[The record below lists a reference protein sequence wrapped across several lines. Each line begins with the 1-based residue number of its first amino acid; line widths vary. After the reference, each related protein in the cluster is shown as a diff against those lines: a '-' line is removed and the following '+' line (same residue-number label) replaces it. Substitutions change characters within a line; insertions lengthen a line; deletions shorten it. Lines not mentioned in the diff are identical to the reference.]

1 MNTPPHPSILI
12 FILLPLTYLLYSK
25 YPRPFHCLSIALSI
39 CFWRSSDPPSTK
51 HVFELCSKGRRDA
64 VLGCSGYVW
73 LLCVE
78 VMVYAVAVM
87 SGIAEVEQIF
97 GRGRAVGGG
106 KEEKGCL
113 E

>member
-1 MNTPPHPSILI
+1 M
-12 FILLPLTYLLYSK
+12 
-25 YPRPFHCLSIALSI
+25 
-39 CFWRSSDPPSTK
+39 
-51 HVFELCSKGRRDA
+51 
-64 VLGCSGYVW
+64 LGCSGYVW